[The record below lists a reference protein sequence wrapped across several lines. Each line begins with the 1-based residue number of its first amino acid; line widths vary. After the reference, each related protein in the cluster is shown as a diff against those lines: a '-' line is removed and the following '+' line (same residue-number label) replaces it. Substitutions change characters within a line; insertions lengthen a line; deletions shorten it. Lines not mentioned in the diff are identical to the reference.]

1 MMVKRIGMK
10 VLISLMLTYK
20 QMVCQL
26 VEELTLP
33 LQQGLHDLSMRSKP
47 HPHLNLKATTL
58 WI

>member
-1 MMVKRIGMK
+1 MK